1 MKREV
6 KSKMEIEKI
15 AGIIKITLE
24 NLNYKSEDI
33 EQTINEFVYGTFRQ
47 YNNDDFLQVG
57 KEALKELNITL
68 KG

>member
-57 KEALKELNITL
+57 KEVLKELNITL